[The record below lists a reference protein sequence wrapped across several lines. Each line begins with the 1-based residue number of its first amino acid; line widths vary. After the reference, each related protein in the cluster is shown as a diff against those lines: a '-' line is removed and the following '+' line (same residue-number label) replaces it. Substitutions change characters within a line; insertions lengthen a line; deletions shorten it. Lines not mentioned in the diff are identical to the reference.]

1 MNLNTALFWDTDPQ
15 KLDYDKHARY
25 IISRVVM
32 FGRWLEWKEVLNY
45 YGRDRIAEEMK
56 NERELDIKSVHF
68 LSLVL
73 NVPLN
78 EFKCYINKQ

>member
-15 KLDYDKHARY
+15 KLDYDKYARY